1 VPIKH
6 AHQSSLVQ
14 LRRPF
19 RAPIPA
25 TSLDLAKPY
34 PQAEEFLVSIGQ
46 AGLLANVQKLTVE
59 LVEGV
64 ASLSELHNSAHNL
77 LRQNAEVYHWLP
89 RGYVFEDSGLEKLI
103 EWSLQLRQ
111 EKTMGSLLCK
121 EICVEY
127 RKSTVSV
134 ESNARERAEVKL
146 AALELER
153 QALSERLETLEE
165 RRGQVAMPH
174 ELTWVI

>member
-6 AHQSSLVQ
+6 AHQSSLAQ

-19 RAPIPA
+19 PAPITG

-34 PQAEEFLVSIGQ
+34 SQAEEFLVSIGQ
-46 AGLLANVQKLTVE
+46 AGLLVNAQKLTIE
-59 LVEGV
+59 LAEGV
-64 ASLSELHNSAHNL
+64 ASLSELLNSAHNL
-77 LRQNAEVYHWLP
+77 LQQNAEVYHWLP
-89 RGYVFEDSGLEKLI
+89 RGYVFEDSGLDQLI

-111 EKTMGSLLCK
+111 EKTMGSLLYK

-134 ESNARERAEVKL
+134 ESTARERVEVKL

-153 QALSERLETLEE
+153 QALSERMESLEE
-165 RRGQVAMPH
+165 RRGQVAMPQ
-174 ELTWVI
+174 EPIWVI